1 MKILCLYG
9 TECALELFEWMKNL
23 GHKVVLWKEKLKEN
37 WCAA

>member
-9 TECALELFEWMKNL
+9 NECALELFEWMKNL

-37 WCAA
+37 WCAV